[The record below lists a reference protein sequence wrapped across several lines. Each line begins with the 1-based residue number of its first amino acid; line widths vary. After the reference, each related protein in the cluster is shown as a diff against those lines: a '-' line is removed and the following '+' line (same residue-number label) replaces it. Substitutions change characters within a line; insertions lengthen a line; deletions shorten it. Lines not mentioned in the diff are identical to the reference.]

1 MLCLNY
7 FQINFNSYFNFIIVN
22 NFLCKCDTPQ
32 KFQFGFQD
40 PATQTVEWLLKLH
53 DIIMIDLWIIIGIIL
68 YILYIILSYNKENQR
83 KKLRKPMKLL
93 GVSPKIK
100 HELQKILGP
109 VKSNKSFSH
118 CEYLEIFWTVM
129 PALILLGIAL
139 PTFNLL
145 YALDDKASNATVHLR
160 VFGHQ
165 WYWTYFI
172 TYHNYNDFSLEYDS
186 YILTADQL
194 ELGQIRLL
202 EVDNTI
208 ILPTKQ
214 HINLSITSTDVLHSW
229 AIPSFG
235 IKIDACPGRV
245 TKGSL
250 LIKRP
255 GIFFGQCSEI
265 CGVNHGFMPI
275 VVNSRDRKSVV

>member
-1 MLCLNY
+1 M
-7 FQINFNSYFNFIIVN
+7 INFNYFKTFFNSDFNFIIIN
-22 NFLCKCDTPQ
+22 NSLCKCDAPQ
-32 KFQFGFQD
+32 KFQLGFQD

-68 YILYIILSYNKENQR
+68 YILYIILSMNMDKQRQKLRR
-83 KKLRKPMKLL
+83 KKLA
-93 GVSPKIK
+93 
-100 HELQKILGP
+100 QKSSESMTFVHQHLNKKVPI
-109 VKSNKSFSH
+109 KSNISFSH

-145 YALDDKASNATVHLR
+145 YALDDKASNATVNLR

-186 YILTADQL
+186 YILTSDQL

-208 ILPTKQ
+208 ILPTNQ

-235 IKIDACPGRV
+235 VKIDACPGRV
-245 TKGSL
+245 SKGSL

-275 VVNSRDRKSVV
+275 VVNSNSFLD

>member
-1 MLCLNY
+1 MTYLN
-7 FQINFNSYFNFIIVN
+7 FVQNLFNSHFNFIILN
-22 NFLCKCDTPQ
+22 NSLCKCDAPQ
-32 KFQFGFQD
+32 KFQLGFQD

-68 YILYIILSYNKENQR
+68 YILYVILSMNVDKQLVKKRRRLLAKKTPESMQFVQQYLDR
-83 KKLRKPMKLL
+83 KVP
-93 GVSPKIK
+93 I
-100 HELQKILGP
+100 
-109 VKSNKSFSH
+109 KSNTAFSH

-172 TYHNYNDFSLEYDS
+172 TYHNYNDFSIEYDS
-186 YILTADQL
+186 YILSSDQL

-208 ILPTKQ
+208 ELPIRQ

-250 LIKRP
+250 LIKRS

-275 VVNSRDRKSVV
+275 VVNSGSFLK